1 MENVLHEESHTQKI
15 VRGCIKKELI
25 GRLANQTKA
34 FPLYNKNS
42 LKHVR
47 FYVLNI
53 KRKIDDKDLSQM
65 QKSVLYF
72 AGRYHAMES
81 ARIRKAFRTITKNVI
96 LHVGDTKDVDIVKI
110 IQFIQIQWLISEF
123 FISKEK
129 IVALLKGF
137 SIFYPSLLRIFADE
151 DKAKRDKNV
160 SLAKQK
166 SNAKQ

>member
-1 MENVLHEESHTQKI
+1 MESELHEETHTQKI

-25 GRLANQTKA
+25 GRLVNQTKA

-53 KRKIDDKDLSQM
+53 KRKMDDKDLSQM
-65 QKSVLYF
+65 QKGVLYF
-72 AGRYHAMES
+72 AGLYHTKES
-81 ARIRKAFRTITKNVI
+81 ARIRKAFRTITKNVM
-96 LHVGDTKDVDIVKI
+96 LHVGDSKDVDVAKI
-110 IQFIQIQWLISEF
+110 IQFIQVQWLLNEF
-123 FISKEK
+123 FISKDK

-160 SLAKQK
+160 SQAKQK
-166 SNAKQ
+166 RNAKQ